1 MIWLLSSIYYISLLE
16 ECRGFSLL
24 SLEKHPPEM
33 QCSVTPHLFLCQEEG
48 VLLHFSRYE
57 QEMAFEVR
65 YMPQSMQRSRLPI
78 SQAEYYTD
86 PRRGIPLQHFPG
98 HNGITDLMEFPSY
111 SVTAKT
117 KTNEQVLL
125 INHADDLKEF
135 LFFCIKNL
143 YSVCFFQHIGLFS
156 YVNSKGPTH

>member
-1 MIWLLSSIYYISLLE
+1 MALVLHISLLE

-48 VLLHFSRYE
+48 VLLHFSCYE
-57 QEMAFEVR
+57 QEMAFEVG

-78 SQAEYYTD
+78 SRAEYYTG
-86 PRRGIPLQHFPG
+86 PRRRIPLQHFPG
-98 HNGITDLMEFPSY
+98 RNGVTHIMEFPSY
-111 SVTAKT
+111 SLTAKT

-125 INHADDLKEF
+125 ISHADDLQEF
-135 LFFCIKNL
+135 LGFCIKNL
-143 YSVCFFQHIGLFS
+143 YSVCFLSILVFF
-156 YVNSKGPTH
+156 PM